1 MNQIDENYVYI
12 LVAKNLKRIRK
23 QKGMS
28 ITKFAQLTN
37 YSEGFIRNIESPN
50 YFKTFSLGTLWRFAD
65 VLGVSIKEFFDDGD
79 NENREDYY

>member
-1 MNQIDENYVYI
+1 MKQKDENYVYV
-12 LVAKNLKRIRK
+12 LVAKNLKKIRK

-28 ITKFAQLTN
+28 ITKFSQLTN

-65 VLGVSIKEFFDDGD
+65 VLGVSIKEFFDDED

>member
-50 YFKTFSLGTLWRFAD
+50 YFKTFSIGTP
-65 VLGVSIKEFFDDGD
+65 IFDT
-79 NENREDYY
+79 